1 MQDKDNCNK
10 EVRGLD
16 DCSKAK
22 LEHEKSRLEIVMG
35 SVALNTL
42 AKSTVMV
49 FGLGGVGAAAT
60 LALARGGVGRLI
72 LVDFDTV
79 SISNINRQL
88 VAFHS
93 TIGQKKTEVA
103 ASMIKDINPDI
114 IVEVVDD
121 FVSADN
127 AGEIISSYA
136 QEIDYVIDAIDTLS
150 AKLAIAQFCLTE
162 QIKLISSMGAAN
174 RVDPTAL
181 YITDLFKTQDCPMC
195 RIMRKQARAFGIK
208 ELTVVA
214 TKEKPVTNNSSME
227 NSSSRPTLGSTSYV
241 PPIAGMMLAG
251 HVIRE
256 ITGV

>member
-1 MQDKDNCNK
+1 MQEKDNCNK
-10 EVRGLD
+10 QVQVLD
-16 DCSKAK
+16 SGCIAK
-22 LEHEKSRLEIVMG
+22 LEDEKSRLDIVMG
-35 SVALNTL
+35 SASLNTL

-49 FGLGGVGAAAT
+49 FGLGGVGAAAA

-93 TIGQKKTEVA
+93 TIGQKKTDVA
-103 ASMIKDINPDI
+103 ACMIKDINPDI
-114 IVEVVDD
+114 VVEVVDT
-121 FVSADN
+121 FVSADS

-136 QEIDYVIDAIDTLS
+136 QELDYVIDAIDTLS
-150 AKLAIAQFCLTE
+150 SKLAIAQFCSTD
-162 QIKLISSMGAAN
+162 QINLISSMGAAN

-195 RIMRKQARAFGIK
+195 RIIRKQARSLGIK
-208 ELTVVA
+208 KLTVVA
-214 TKEKPVTNNSSME
+214 SKEKPVTNNSTME